1 MSKFLEGVERH
12 TPNEKEGKGPFR
24 VEYRDVLGN
33 LMSTVEINDDGG
45 SSYEEFIK
53 FAETTNGK
61 IVLAEPDIKPEA
73 AVEENE
79 TRSAS
84 KAEVDSAVQAL
95 AATASSGVK
104 GLTGSVFGTS
114 AQKAKAAVK
123 ARAKVNKEATPAFIK
138 ATEELEQALKNAAR

>member
-12 TPNEKEGKGPFR
+12 TPNENEGKGPFR
-24 VEYRDVLGN
+24 VEYRDVVGN
-33 LMSTVEINDDGG
+33 LMATVVINDDVG

-53 FAETTNGK
+53 FADTTNGEFE
-61 IVLAEPDIKPEA
+61 LAEPAIKPEA

>member
-84 KAEVDSAVQAL
+84 KEEVDAAVEAN
-95 AATASSGVK
+95 ASKASSGAK
-104 GLTGSVFGTS
+104 GLAGKLLRTS
-114 AQKAKAAVK
+114 SQKAKEAVK
-123 ARAKVNKEATPAFIK
+123 KRANVNKKATPAYNK
-138 ATEELEQALKNAAR
+138 ATKELEQALNNAAR